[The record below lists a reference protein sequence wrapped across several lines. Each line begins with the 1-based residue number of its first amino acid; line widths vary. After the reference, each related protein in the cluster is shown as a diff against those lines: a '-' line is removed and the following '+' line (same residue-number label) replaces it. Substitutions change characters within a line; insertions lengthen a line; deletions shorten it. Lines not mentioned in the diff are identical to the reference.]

1 MRHEKQQQRFQKGP
15 NSLLGHPGCVYV
27 WVMST
32 ALQLLGQI
40 VAGAVKSLCRRLS
53 QLGSGLY
60 VAEHSLTLSPFFL
73 YVESGIHFAC
83 HSWLATC
90 EVGSARAS
98 AAPFLFFLFFFLFC
112 LLSVIAGISSLPAAV
127 AAVIY
132 SINLCVKLLLLFR
145 HLLLLP
151 PPSSLLDSLSLLLC
165 EFNVTSLCWLGES

>member
-1 MRHEKQQQRFQKGP
+1 
-15 NSLLGHPGCVYV
+15 
-27 WVMST
+27 MST

-60 VAEHSLTLSPFFL
+60 VDEHSLSPPFFL

-132 SINLCVKLLLLFR
+132 SINLCVKLLFII
-145 HLLLLP
+145 
-151 PPSSLLDSLSLLLC
+151 
-165 EFNVTSLCWLGES
+165 